1 MFIHFPEKNGWIFGG
16 SGTVG
21 TSSSCDDVGDRPR
34 TDCFGGSLSTWS
46 KVPGEVAGKKTQG
59 LDKAQKSRWVV
70 DFESILFIYIC
81 IAQSQRDILG
91 TMSSWVFGWST
102 LGSIILSHIEMRWYS
117 ETLLF
122 LVLWPDR
129 CESFS
134 SNWKQSNHLQF
145 GNSCVFPTS
154 HTMTTSL
161 FFLRPRTP
169 RPIFE
174 RRIKTPRGTQ
184 ACMKM
189 LAADLAQLKHKA
201 KVEEVLTGMEGPMTT
216 GWRGCYVSSLK

>member
-1 MFIHFPEKNGWIFGG
+1 MKQ
-16 SGTVG
+16 STRR
-21 TSSSCDDVGDRPR
+21 SCR
-34 TDCFGGSLSTWS
+34 
-46 KVPGEVAGKKTQG
+46 EKTQG

-70 DFESILFIYIC
+70 DFESILFIYIYIC

-102 LGSIILSHIEMRWYS
+102 LGSIVLSHIETRWYS
-117 ETLLF
+117 ETFPF

-134 SNWKQSNHLQF
+134 SNWQQSNHKKNSGDFVLFLQITQQR
-145 GNSCVFPTS
+145 P
-154 HTMTTSL
+154 L
-161 FFLRPRTP
+161 FFFGSPKQHDPFLNGYL
-169 RPIFE
+169 
-174 RRIKTPRGTQ
+174 KTPRGTQ

-201 KVEEVLTGMEGPMTT
+201 KVEEVSQGMEGPMTQ
-216 GWRGCYVSSLK
+216 GWRVGMTRVSNKDKNPLENEQHPLKKKDCFQ